1 MRVTVRL
8 TPNAS
13 RDEIAGWMDDGTL
26 RVKVQSPPVDGA
38 ANKRLI
44 VFMAGIIGVSKSKV
58 RIVTGVK
65 SRTKTLEIPVEAGE
79 FYKRLKE
86 VS

>member
-1 MRVTVRL
+1 MKLAIRL

-13 RDEIAGWMDDGTL
+13 KDEIVGKSADGAL

-44 VFMAGIIGVSKSKV
+44 SFIAGRAGVSKSKV
-58 RIVTGVK
+58 RIVGGKK
-65 SRTKTLEIPVEAGE
+65 SRNKTLEISGDERVILQKLENGI
-79 FYKRLKE
+79 
-86 VS
+86 

>member
-1 MRVTVRL
+1 MLLSIRL

-13 RDEIAGWMDDGTL
+13 KDEIVGRSADGLL

-44 VFMAGIIGVSKSKV
+44 SFIAGRAGVSKSKV
-58 RIVTGVK
+58 RIVGGNK
-65 SRTKTLEIPVEAGE
+65 SRNKTLEITGDEHLILQKLEEGI
-79 FYKRLKE
+79 
-86 VS
+86 